1 MNYFLVWYK
10 VRLVI
15 FGLNRIRLH
24 SVRTND
30 GCRQVRFSFNNEVP
44 NILFINYYVNISK
57 SIYVGEFKY

>member
-1 MNYFLVWYK
+1 MNCFLVWYK

-30 GCRQVRFSFNNEVP
+30 GRRQYVSRLTMKFLIFRLLIITLIFRNLYMLASL
-44 NILFINYYVNISK
+44 NI
-57 SIYVGEFKY
+57 